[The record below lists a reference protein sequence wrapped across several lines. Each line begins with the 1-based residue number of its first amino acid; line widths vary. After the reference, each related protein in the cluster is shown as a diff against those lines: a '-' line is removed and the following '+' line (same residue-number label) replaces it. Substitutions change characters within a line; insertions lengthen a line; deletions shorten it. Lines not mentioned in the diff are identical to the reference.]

1 MVGRIAIG
9 LTYLTTYGRI
19 PLGMTFGFR
28 KQKKAS
34 DKAISDYKMEL
45 LVKQGRDQFRKLI
58 EKGLNVPIALL

>member
-1 MVGRIAIG
+1 
-9 LTYLTTYGRI
+9 LTTYDKI
-19 PLGMTFGFR
+19 PLDMTFGFK

-58 EKGLNVPIALL
+58 ERGLNIPVALL

>member
-1 MVGRIAIG
+1 M
-9 LTYLTTYGRI
+9 TYLTTYDKI
-19 PLGMTFGFR
+19 PLDMTFGFK

-58 EKGLNVPIALL
+58 ERGLNIPVALL